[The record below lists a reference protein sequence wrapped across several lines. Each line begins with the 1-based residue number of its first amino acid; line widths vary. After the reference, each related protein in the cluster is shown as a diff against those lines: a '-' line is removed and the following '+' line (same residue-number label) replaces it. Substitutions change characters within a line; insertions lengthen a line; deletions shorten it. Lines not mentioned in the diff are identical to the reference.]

1 MGKLPTRDKVAGGG
15 TLAEMGQMAFE
26 SLPGVSTA
34 TTINDIKEEFS
45 KEDPDYS
52 KIGLLA
58 AGELVGLVPVVGDAG
73 QTVIRKS
80 AKAMGRK
87 ADGAVS
93 TGVPKIKMN
102 DDAIA
107 SVADSTVTQSAVDL
121 MNKSPFEE
129 GFSAE
134 LQRVARENGI
144 MAGPNTGI
152 DPMQVYAELMD
163 RVKNPDFKVVDGDS
177 IKKFNEGGMAMDE
190 QMNAVFKSSRNDV
203 DPVSGNEVP
212 TGSLPEEVRDDIP
225 AQLSEGEYV
234 VPADV
239 VRYYGVKFFE
249 DLRSEAKMGWQNM
262 EQNGRVGGE
271 PMSPEGMEMGGD
283 ELPFDISELQFVEVP
298 DDQPNGLA
306 EGGFIESVKNFFGAG
321 DSSSSSSDDSS
332 ESSSKKSDIDARYE
346 KAKKESQARIASGE
360 SPNPFGDASRNKEY
374 QAMAQSMRD
383 TFGSDGPSYSDVLS
397 TLGSYIPDMPSIDLN
412 MMGSPAERAER
423 KKAMGAYNYAE
434 GGYALSPGDPGY
446 EEMGSLGL
454 GSEGLTLNAGAE
466 LEMREYKNDAGESK
480 MIPFLNGVPQVPI
493 PDGYYPAADYVEKKD
508 EAPVATQESGGG
520 DGGYTRPVASA
531 INYKTLSS
539 TELEAMV
546 KESQSMKPN
555 AIAAAMGLMNPLLG
569 VGVKLAIWD
578 SSKRVERE
586 LERRLKEEDLS
597 AEDRAKYTS
606 LLEAAKQEKPGLL
619 KRLFNKVKEVV
630 DPETGEK
637 TVEPDVEA
645 ETKVVPQPE
654 YTTEPSSTLT
664 EAPSGSALEPTS
676 AGIPAQPEITTETLE
691 PAGLEGIKAVIDSTP
706 EGVYTGYKAPTS
718 EKYNPAGQG
727 DSATPLTD
735 AFGTGNIFTSGTSA
749 SPVGSTTTRTSGG
762 RNVGDDTDYSAAR
775 KSAKATSDAMIS
787 AAKKDLATK
796 DEVAG
801 MQAAA
806 TRVDKYLADK
816 ESGRNTSGQVGFK
829 QGGLASK
836 KKKK

>member
-1 MGKLPTRDKVAGGG
+1 MVEQNK
-15 TLAEMGQMAFE
+15 
-26 SLPGVSTA
+26 
-34 TTINDIKEEFS
+34 
-45 KEDPDYS
+45 
-52 KIGLLA
+52 LA
-58 AGELVGLVPVVGDAG
+58 AE
-73 QTVIRKS
+73 T
-80 AKAMGRK
+80 
-87 ADGAVS
+87 
-93 TGVPKIKMN
+93 
-102 DDAIA
+102 
-107 SVADSTVTQSAVDL
+107 
-121 MNKSPFEE
+121 E
-129 GFSAE
+129 
-134 LQRVARENGI
+134 
-144 MAGPNTGI
+144 
-152 DPMQVYAELMD
+152 
-163 RVKNPDFKVVDGDS
+163 
-177 IKKFNEGGMAMDE
+177 
-190 QMNAVFKSSRNDV
+190 AVFKSSRNGT

-249 DLRSEAKMGWQNM
+249 DLRSEAKMGWQGM
-262 EQNGRVGGE
+262 EENGRIGGE

-283 ELPFDISELQFVEVP
+283 ELPFDISELQFIDVP
-298 DDQPNGLA
+298 DDEVQAYEGKYING
-306 EGGFIESVKNFFGAG
+306 
-321 DSSSSSSDDSS
+321 
-332 ESSSKKSDIDARYE
+332 
-346 KAKKESQARIASGE
+346 
-360 SPNPFGDASRNKEY
+360 
-374 QAMAQSMRD
+374 
-383 TFGSDGPSYSDVLS
+383 
-397 TLGSYIPDMPSIDLN
+397 
-412 MMGSPAERAER
+412 
-423 KKAMGAYNYAE
+423 YAD

-454 GSEGLTLNAGAE
+454 GSTGLTLNSGAE

-480 MIPFLNGVPQVPI
+480 MIPFLNDVPQVPI
-493 PDGYYPAADYVEKKD
+493 PEGFYPASEYVEKKE

-520 DGGYTRPVASA
+520 DDGYTRPVASA
-531 INYKTLSS
+531 INYKTLSA

-597 AEDRAKYTS
+597 AEDRAKYKS

-619 KRLFNKVKEVV
+619 KRLFNKVKEVI

-645 ETKVVPQPE
+645 ETKVVPQQE

-691 PAGLEGIKAVIDSTP
+691 PAGLEGIKTVIDSMP

-718 EKYNPAGQG
+718 EKYNFAGQG

-735 AFGTGNIFTSGTSA
+735 AFGTGNVFTSGTSA
-749 SPVGSTTTRTSGG
+749 SPVGSTTTQSSGG

-796 DEVAG
+796 EEVAG

-829 QGGLASK
+829 HGGLASK
-836 KKKK
+836 KNKK